1 MAIKLLLIDDV
12 ESLGRQGQIV
22 SVRPGFARNFL
33 LPQQKAVLADANAL
47 RRQEKLKEERRKRS
61 EVDLKESN
69 AIAARMEGLVVTTT
83 VKVDHEGNM
92 YGSVSALDI
101 NKMLMDQHKI
111 EIGKR
116 DIQLKHPIKQVGD
129 HKIVV
134 KLKEGVEAAFTLSIL
149 VEGAP
154 LNPTSAA

>member
-12 ESLGRQGQIV
+12 EALGRQGQVV
-22 SVRPGFARNFL
+22 SVRPGFARNYL
-33 LPQQKAVLADANAL
+33 LPQKLAVVADANAL
-47 RRQEKLKEERRKRS
+47 RRQERLKEERRKRA

-116 DIQLKHPIKQVGD
+116 DIQLKHPIKEVGD
-129 HKIVV
+129 HKINV
-134 KLKEGVEAAFTLSIL
+134 KLKEGVESSFMLSIL

-154 LNPTSAA
+154 LNPAPAA